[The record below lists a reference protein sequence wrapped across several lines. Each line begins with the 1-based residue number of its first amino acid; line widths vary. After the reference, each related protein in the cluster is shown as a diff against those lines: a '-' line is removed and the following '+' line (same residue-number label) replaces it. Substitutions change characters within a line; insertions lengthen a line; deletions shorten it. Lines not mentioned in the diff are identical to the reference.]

1 MPTPNPKS
9 SDFVSSVERA
19 IALKRD
25 EESKSPATAYGYPV
39 RSSKEL
45 GLDDYFKK
53 NPHVAGMAW
62 GGGENGS
69 DPNEPRS
76 VVHNPYNEGMRSAPK
91 RDALY
96 KIEASR
102 HMMAQEP
109 VAKFAISQ
117 KLQQWRERTFE
128 KGTPYRDDDAAFRET
143 VVSRALV
150 GDTGPEGDM
159 PIDPEVSSITKK
171 YESKLQPSRQKPK
184 LPFR

>member
-1 MPTPNPKS
+1 MPSPAPKAA
-9 SDFVSSVERA
+9 DFVSSVERA
-19 IALKRD
+19 LALKRD
-25 EESKSPATAYGYPV
+25 EESKIPATAYGYPV
-39 RSSKEL
+39 KSAKEL
-45 GLDDYFKK
+45 GLDDFFKK
-53 NPHVAGMAW
+53 NPQVAGMAW

-76 VVHNPYNEGMRSAPK
+76 VVHNPYNKIMSDPTK

-96 KIEASR
+96 KVEASR

-109 VAKFAISQ
+109 VPKFAISP

-128 KGTPYRDDDAAFRET
+128 KGDPYRDDDAMFRET

-159 PIDPEVSSITKK
+159 PIDPEVSSFTKK
-171 YESKLQPSRQKPK
+171 YESKLQGARQKPK